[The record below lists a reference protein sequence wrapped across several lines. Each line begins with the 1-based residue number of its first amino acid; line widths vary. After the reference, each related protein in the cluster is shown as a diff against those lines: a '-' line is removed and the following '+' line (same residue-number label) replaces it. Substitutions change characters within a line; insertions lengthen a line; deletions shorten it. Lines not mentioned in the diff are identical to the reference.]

1 MVVIQ
6 YIFYFVFILF
16 NVILYCCFFFKK
28 YIGPKWIMSKEWHFI
43 WSFVE
48 RSRLKQLEETKSNF
62 VYHELFDKTVSE
74 VALLVL
80 VCKIFT

>member
-28 YIGPKWIMSKEWHFI
+28 YIGPK
-43 WSFVE
+43 
-48 RSRLKQLEETKSNF
+48 
-62 VYHELFDKTVSE
+62 
-74 VALLVL
+74 
-80 VCKIFT
+80 